1 VVYTSAMELS
11 SMAVLVGIPL
21 WWWVGN
27 AFVFGVVIGSF
38 LNVYLYRF
46 HTGKSLMG
54 GSHCM
59 SCAEPLRWYDL
70 FPLLSYLTL
79 RGRCRQCSAY
89 IPSRYFWVELL
100 TGVLFGLVV
109 LVVSDILLWPVLF
122 FLMAVL
128 VLVLVYDIMHMIIP
142 HGFVYTLCGVAVV
155 LLGYNVHLGLPVL
168 DVLYHLLAG
177 VLAGAFFYGLWWY
190 SQGRWVGLGDAKLAF
205 PLGVMVGIEG
215 VFSMIVLSFWI
226 GTAIALTLL
235 GYQRYQKRGQLRLPF
250 TANRLTMKS
259 EVPFAPFLI
268 LGFLAVFL
276 GHINVLNFFVW

>member
-1 VVYTSAMELS
+1 MGLS
-11 SMAVLVGIPL
+11 VLVGIPL
-21 WWWVGN
+21 WWWAGN

-59 SCAEPLRWYDL
+59 SCAEPLLWYDL

-79 RGRCRQCSAY
+79 RGRCRQCGAY
-89 IPSRYFWVELL
+89 IPPRYFWVELF
-100 TGVLFGLVV
+100 TGILFTAVV
-109 LVVSDILLWPVLF
+109 FFVSDVLLWPLLF

-142 HGFVYTLCGVAVV
+142 DGFVYVLCAVAVV
-155 LLGYNVHLGLPVL
+155 LLGYDLYQWFDIVL
-168 DVLYHLLAG
+168 TLYHLLAG
-177 VLAGAFFYGLWWY
+177 LIAGAFFYGLWWY
-190 SQGRWVGLGDAKLAF
+190 SEGRWVGLGDAKLAF
-205 PLGVMVGIEG
+205 PLGVMVGISG
-215 VFSMIVLSFWI
+215 VFSMLVLSFWI
-226 GTAIALTLL
+226 GTIIALSML
-235 GYQRYQKRGQLRLPF
+235 GYERYKKRGQLRLPF
-250 TANRLTMKS
+250 VTNRLTMKS

-276 GHINVLNFFVW
+276 GQVDVLNFFTW

>member
-1 VVYTSAMELS
+1 MELF
-11 SMAVLVGIPL
+11 GIPL

-59 SCAEPLRWYDL
+59 SCAEPLRWYEL

-79 RGRCRQCSAY
+79 RGRCRSCSAY

-100 TGVLFGLVV
+100 TGMLFASVV
-109 LVVSDILLWPVLF
+109 YFVQDILLWPVLF

-128 VLVLVYDIMHMIIP
+128 VLILVYDIMHMIIP
-142 HGFVYTLCGVAVV
+142 DGFVYTLVAISVV
-155 LLGYNVHLGLPVL
+155 LLVYNLIQGVITPISL
-168 DVLYHLLAG
+168 LYYVLAG
-177 VLAGAFFYGLWWY
+177 VLACAFFYGLWRY
-190 SQGRWVGLGDAKLAF
+190 SDGRWLGLGDAKLAL
-205 PLGVMVGIEG
+205 PLGVMVGMSG
-215 VFSMIVLSFWI
+215 AFSMVVLSFWL
-226 GTAIALTLL
+226 GTIIALSML
-235 GYQRYQKRGQLRLPF
+235 GYERYKKRGQLRLPF
-250 TANRLTMKS
+250 ITNRLTMKS

-268 LGFLAVFL
+268 LGFLIVFL
-276 GHINVLNFFVW
+276 GQIDVLNFFIW

>member
-1 VVYTSAMELS
+1 MEL
-11 SMAVLVGIPL
+11 LEIPM
-21 WWWVGN
+21 WWWAGN

-38 LNVYLYRF
+38 LNVCLYRF

-59 SCAEPLRWYDL
+59 SCASPLRWYDL

-89 IPSRYFWVELL
+89 IPPRYFWVELL
-100 TGVLFGLVV
+100 TGLLFGAVV
-109 LVVSDILLWPVLF
+109 MFVSNPLFWPLLF

-142 HGFVYTLCGVAVV
+142 HEFVYALCAVAIILVAYDFY
-155 LLGYNVHLGLPVL
+155 LWF
-168 DVLYHLLAG
+168 DAMSALYYLLAG
-177 VLAGAFFYGLWWY
+177 LIAGGFFYTLWWY
-190 SQGRWVGLGDAKLAF
+190 SAGRWLGLGDAKLAF
-205 PLGVMVGIEG
+205 PLGVMVGLEG

-226 GTAIALTLL
+226 GTAIALSLL
-235 GYQRYQKRGQLRLPF
+235 IYERYRKRGQLHLPF
-250 TANRLTMKS
+250 MQNRLTMKS

-268 LGFLAVFL
+268 SGFLVVFL
-276 GHINVLNFFVW
+276 GQVNVLNFFIW